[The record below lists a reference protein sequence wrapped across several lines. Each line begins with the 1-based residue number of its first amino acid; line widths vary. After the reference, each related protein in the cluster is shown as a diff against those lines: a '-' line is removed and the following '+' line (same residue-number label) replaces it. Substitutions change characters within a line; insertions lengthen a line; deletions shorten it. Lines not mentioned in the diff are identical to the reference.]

1 MSQSDFV
8 TRGQALVSSGQYQE
22 AVKVCRLGLLGRPTT
37 VEGRVVLGQALL
49 ALKRY
54 DEVLAEMRVALELDH
69 ASHGAQAL
77 KGEALLRKGDGAG
90 ALDVLGKLRSLGV
103 ADAHIAELIGEAERV
118 VGRSPPGNASQPAV
132 SVPGSTFG
140 NDEDQGTKNYPAH
153 QADDLPTDGEG
164 NEDTGGDYTRPTS
177 LAAPGA
183 KHRSSPDPVLAPET
197 LAPETLPPDPPGGGR
212 LRSPAQGGIPPYGGR
227 PPGDAT
233 PSPAMLAVGD
243 RSGTVEVDP
252 ELEAVDLR
260 AGEDDFGE
268 IAAPPRN
275 TSPYDAGNGHRD
287 GARGAVQA
295 STRSPKSPAVAV
307 AVAAKK
313 PRRAGMFKEEVST
326 VELGDEEMIEVDE
339 PRPARGRG
347 SAGKSPGPGTAVR
360 NAVKMPSGP
369 LDQPSQRQPT
379 PAGARSAAMPQPA
392 QAMQPQLAQRIANQP
407 HVMNVMPAAALPPQP
422 QVNPRSAIAAAMP
435 TAAALP
441 MPNQMAQPQPRYP
454 MQPQPQPQPYPMQPQ
469 PYPMQPPQMQQVP
482 QHLQQTMMA
491 GSSQQQQQLAQ
502 LQQLPPHLQSN
513 MAAAQPTMALN
524 PGPPQAGGD
533 GMFNGPDGQGPAW
546 ARSTMVPGG
555 PPPYGQGRGGPDELA
570 RQAPPMAPPMDPRLA
585 AMLAGQGPG
594 EVPVGAF
601 SGEPSSSAA
610 KPMKTGMRK
619 GRSKLQI
626 FIWVI
631 IGAGV
636 IGGGV
641 FAGFQIRSM
650 RLRKQ
655 IAVARERAVDL
666 AKADTW
672 QGWIGARDSLFSIA
686 QASPTPDN
694 KAALARARAV
704 LAYEFGE
711 SAADAKATI
720 DGLGTQ
726 LSLDRDLAQAYLA
739 LAQNDVK
746 AARDAAD
753 RAKRQAATDA
763 AALYVSGQAALLAG
777 DPKAAVVDLR
787 SATEREPRPLYLVG
801 LARALGASS
810 AWDDALA
817 AIDRAPDNPAAVI
830 AKGTL
835 LAGGGRIAAGQ
846 GTEIRAQLVKVIAEG
861 QKPPGDQ
868 ARGVSP
874 AQVALADLSLAQ
886 IDFARNDL
894 AAAHTDYRA
903 VLELSFND
911 QRFAEELLDT
921 AYGIGE
927 PEIARKVATV
937 TLNFWPASRRAR
949 TTLAQVLLASAPAAA
964 LELFTKFPDAAS
976 WPKGQTVRGQVRQA
990 TGDVEGARADYDA
1003 ALKKLPGFEPA
1014 LVARA
1019 WLDLA
1024 SGDVEAARQRIE
1036 PKFNPK
1042 TATTAMVAVYAAILR
1057 ATNDP
1062 AARVKAK
1069 ALLERVA
1076 IGAAGL
1082 DATRAQLELARVDR
1096 DLGDL
1101 RAAHAA
1107 YAEASRGGS
1116 FEARLENG
1124 LLQIEDGDPAG
1135 GRETLEQLL
1144 KEAGDHPSAALLLE
1158 TARARSL
1165 MGAHT
1170 GAAELL
1176 AAAEKAPGLVRWQLD
1191 RERGRLAL
1199 RKSDTAG
1206 AAQALVRALD
1216 GCGSDIDTF
1225 ILAADTFSTDD
1236 KQTALGQKLA
1246 DLVPKR
1252 LGGRP
1257 EAEVIA
1263 GKLDLAAGN
1272 RQEEADKAY
1281 TAAQK
1286 ALKKENASPRRRAQA
1301 TYGLAAVAYFKRDD
1315 PTALGV
1321 LDLVILQDPS
1331 IYPAYLF
1338 AAEITKAKD
1347 PKKALGLAQQAAT
1360 LNPDSLDAWKLVGTL
1375 AAQLNNR
1382 KLLSDAISRAGELA
1396 PGSDTLRQL
1405 QRLR

>member
-1 MSQSDFV
+1 VSQSDFV

-69 ASHGAQAL
+69 ASQGAQAL
-77 KGEALLRKGDGAG
+77 KGEALLRKGDGHG

-103 ADAHIAELIGEAERV
+103 ADSHIAGLLGEAERL
-118 VGRSPPGNASQPAV
+118 VGRSPPGNASHAAA
-132 SVPGSTFG
+132 GSSQDAAFG
-140 NDEDQGTKNYPAH
+140 SDQDQGTKNYPAH

-177 LAAPGA
+177 LAVPSPN
-183 KHRSSPDPVLAPET
+183 HRSSPVPV
-197 LAPETLPPDPPGGGR
+197 LAPETLPPDPPGGDR
-212 LRSPAQGGIPPYGGR
+212 LRSAPHGAIPPYRGR

-233 PSPAMLAVGD
+233 PSPAVLAVGD

-252 ELEAVDLR
+252 ELEGVDLR
-260 AGEDDFGE
+260 VGEDDFGE
-268 IAAPPRN
+268 IVAPPRN
-275 TSPYDAGNGHRD
+275 NSQPGAGNGHRD
-287 GARGAVQA
+287 GARGSVQA

-369 LDQPSQRQPT
+369 LDQPS
-379 PAGARSAAMPQPA
+379 PAGARPAAMPQPA
-392 QAMQPQLAQRIANQP
+392 QGMQPQLAQRIANQP

-435 TAAALP
+435 TAAAIP
-441 MPNQMAQPQPRYP
+441 MPNQMAQPQYP
-454 MQPQPQPQPYPMQPQ
+454 MQPQPQYPMQPQPYPMQP
-469 PYPMQPPQMQQVP
+469 PPMQPPQMQQVP

-491 GSSQQQQQLAQ
+491 GSQQQQAQ
-502 LQQLPPHLQSN
+502 MQQLPAHLQSS
-513 MAAAQPTMALN
+513 MAAAQPTIALN
-524 PGPPQAGGD
+524 PGAPQAGGN
-533 GMFNGPDGQGPAW
+533 GMYNGPDGQGPAW

-555 PPPYGQGRGGPDELA
+555 PPPYGQGRGGPDEIA
-570 RQAPPMAPPMDPRLA
+570 RQAPPMDPQLA

-594 EVPVGAF
+594 DVPAGAF

-626 FIWVI
+626 VMWVI

-704 LAYEFGE
+704 LAYEFGD
-711 SAADAKATI
+711 STADAKASI
-720 DGLGTQ
+720 DGLGAQ
-726 LSLDRDLAQAYLA
+726 ASLDRDLAQAYLA
-739 LAQNDVK
+739 LAQNDIK
-746 AARDAAD
+746 AARDAAE
-753 RAKRQAATDA
+753 RAKRTAATDA
-763 AALYVSGQAALLAG
+763 AALYVSGQVALLAG
-777 DPKAAVVDLR
+777 DAKAAVADLR
-787 SATEREPRPLYLVG
+787 SATEREARPLYLVG

-830 AKGTL
+830 TKGFL

-846 GTEIRAQLVKVIAEG
+846 GSEIRTQLVKVIAEG

-874 AQVALADLSLAQ
+874 AQVAFADLSLAQ

-903 VLELSFND
+903 AIDLSFND
-911 QRFAEELLDT
+911 QRFAEDLIDT
-921 AYGIGE
+921 VYGIGE
-927 PEIARKVATV
+927 LEIARKVATV
-937 TLNFWPASRRAR
+937 ALDSWPTSRRAR
-949 TTLAQVLLASAPAAA
+949 TALAQVLLAAGTPAAA
-964 LELFTKFPDAAS
+964 LELFTKFPDAAT
-976 WPKGQTVRGQVRQA
+976 WPKGQTVRGLVRQA

-1014 LVARA
+1014 LIARS

-1024 SGDVEAARQRIE
+1024 SGDLEAAKQRIE

-1062 AARVKAK
+1062 AARERAK
-1069 ALLERVA
+1069 VLLERVA
-1076 IGAAGL
+1076 VGAAGL
-1082 DATRAQLELARVDR
+1082 DAARAQLELARVDR

-1101 RAAHAA
+1101 RAARAA

-1116 FEARLENG
+1116 FDARLENG
-1124 LLQIEDGDPAG
+1124 LLQIEDKDPAG

-1158 TARARSL
+1158 TARARTL
-1165 MGAHT
+1165 VGAHAE
-1170 GAAELL
+1170 AAELL
-1176 AAAEKAPGLVRWQLD
+1176 AAAEKAPGVVRWQLD

-1206 AAQALVRALD
+1206 AAQALARALD
-1216 GCGSDIDTF
+1216 GCGSDLDTF
-1225 ILAADTFSTDD
+1225 ILAADTISTDD
-1236 KQTALGQKLA
+1236 KQTALAQKLTG
-1246 DLVPKR
+1246 LIPTR
-1252 LGGRP
+1252 LRGRP
-1257 EAEVIA
+1257 EVEIIA

-1281 TAAQK
+1281 NTARAALVKEK
-1286 ALKKENASPRRRAQA
+1286 ATPRRRAQA
-1301 TYGLAAVAYFKRDD
+1301 AYGLAAVAYFKRDD
-1315 PTALGV
+1315 PSALAM
-1321 LDLVILQDPS
+1321 LDLVIVEDPS

-1338 AAEITKAKD
+1338 AAEITKPKD
-1347 PKKALGLAQQAAT
+1347 PKKALGLAQQAAA